1 MESALPAR
9 LGAAIWRASQQAAVR
24 AEPTGHAALDRVLPG
39 GGWPIGAVSE
49 ILHARPGVGELSLAL
64 PLLARL
70 TQSAR
75 PVALVAPPMLPYAPR
90 LAAASL
96 QLDRV
101 LIVESD
107 DPQDGSGR
115 PRNRDAEANDL
126 WAAEQLLRAGAGAVL
141 LWIEKAQAQSL
152 RRLQLAAEGGDG
164 CVLLLRPEK
173 FAAESTPSALRLRVW
188 RERGGAPCVEVLKC
202 RGAKPAPVQLMRAAA

>member
-1 MESALPAR
+1 MNSDLCR
-9 LGAAIWRASQQAAVR
+9 LSLGTSVWRASQQAAVR
-24 AEPTGHAALDRVLPG
+24 AEPTGHAELDRVLPG

-49 ILHARPGVGELSLAL
+49 VLYARHGVGELSLTL

-75 PVALVAPPMLPYAPR
+75 PVALVFPPMLPYAPR
-90 LAAASL
+90 LAVSGL

-101 LIVESD
+101 LIVDS
-107 DPQDGSGR
+107 DPQQGR
-115 PRNRDAEANDL
+115 DRDAESNDL
-126 WAAEQLLRAGAGAVL
+126 WVAEQLLRAGAGAVL

-152 RRLQLAAEGGDG
+152 RRLQLAAESGDG

-202 RGAKPAPVQLMRAAA
+202 RGARPAPVQIMRVAA

>member
-1 MESALPAR
+1 MESALSSAR
-9 LGAAIWRASQQAAVR
+9 FGQTVWRASEQAAIR

-49 ILHARPGVGELSLAL
+49 VLYSRHGVGELSLTL
-64 PLLARL
+64 PLAARL

-75 PVALVAPPMLPYAPR
+75 PVAFVFPPMLPYAPR
-90 LAAASL
+90 LAASGL

-101 LIVESD
+101 LIVDS
-107 DPQDGSGR
+107 DPQQSRG
-115 PRNRDAEANDL
+115 RDAESNAL

-152 RRLQLAAEGGDG
+152 RRLQLAAESGDG

-188 RERGGAPCVEVLKC
+188 RERGGIPCVEILKC
-202 RGAKPAPVQLMRAAA
+202 RGAKPAPVQILRTAA